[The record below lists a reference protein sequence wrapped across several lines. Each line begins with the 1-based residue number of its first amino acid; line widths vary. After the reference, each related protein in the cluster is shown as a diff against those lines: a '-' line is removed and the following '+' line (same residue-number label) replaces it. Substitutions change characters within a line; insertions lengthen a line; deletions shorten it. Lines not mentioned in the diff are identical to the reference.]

1 MALDDA
7 YQGEINEAL
16 RNRAQLAPIAPGPE
30 RGFSFWGMAKAPF
43 TGAAAGAVESGAFL
57 SDTVGAFGTAMASTG
72 ATGVLPFAE
81 TEEQRVWREQ
91 GASAA
96 RKALDEGTA
105 FSSDKGDTL
114 RAASRWLGPNP
125 QTASTA
131 EQMVF
136 GFAKTI
142 TKAVGYTVATGNPL
156 TGAALTG
163 ADEGATA
170 ADELRH
176 QGVDLAT
183 RTGVGAVTGLTT
195 AAGVGLP
202 VAGKAIAG
210 TLGYAVAG
218 GPGLFIAQQ
227 QMTRDILNNADYS
240 SLADQYDPFDP
251 VGLAVST
258 LVPAA
263 FGAWALRGRTR
274 AAAREGQ
281 PAPLAPEVAQA
292 AEVRPAAQA
301 EEAQRG
307 PMQQELVDAARV
319 QRVREVVDSWNLGDP
334 ADVRAA
340 NDAMMSVMRASSQ
353 LADGVP
359 VYVADQFPMRDAYAA
374 RALETMVAKSE
385 AARVELLPQAEA
397 LADPGVIRALRTEI
411 QELAQARRSAGDD
424 VELRALADQIRA
436 NEPRT
441 GARAALNRARQELD
455 ARAQETDARI
465 AALEAQIESNADAM
479 AARQALAVLD
489 ERIQQMKAERAAIDA
504 PATTMTPVAA
514 GVREASRAAESP
526 FQIPE
531 RGRQP
536 TTARAE
542 PGGTLP
548 GGQEF
553 ASGTDLVT
561 PTASR
566 ADVDPIAPSAKMPTT
581 TAEAATDSYVSSR
594 LADIEATRP
603 DMLVRM
609 EGDTEDIP
617 VTEAIRKLN
626 EQLAR
631 DDADA
636 GLLAVAANCALSAV

>member
-30 RGFSFWGMAKAPF
+30 RGFSFWGMAKSPF

-57 SDTVGAFGTAMASTG
+57 SDAVGAFGSAMASTG
-72 ATGVLPFAE
+72 TTGVLPFAE

-91 GASAA
+91 GTSAA
-96 RKALDEGTA
+96 RKALDDGTA
-105 FSSDKGDTL
+105 FSSATGDTL
-114 RAASRWLGPNP
+114 RDASRWLGPNP

-131 EQMVF
+131 EQMMF

-163 ADEGATA
+163 ADEGVTA
-170 ADELRH
+170 SDELRR

-183 RTGVGAVTGLTT
+183 RSTVGAVTGVTT
-195 AAGVGLP
+195 GVGVVLP
-202 VAGKAIAG
+202 VAGKTLAG
-210 TLGYAVAG
+210 TLGYAAGG

-240 SLADQYDPFDP
+240 NLADQYDPFDP

-281 PAPLAPEVAQA
+281 AAPAAQA
-292 AEVRPAAQA
+292 AEGA
-301 EEAQRG
+301 EPPRG
-307 PMQQELVDAARV
+307 PVQQELVDAARV
-319 QRVREVVDSWNLGDP
+319 QRVREVVDSWNLGD
-334 ADVRAA
+334 ASDVRAA

-353 LADGVP
+353 MADGLS
-359 VYVADQFPMRDAYAA
+359 VYVADQFPMKDAYAA
-374 RALETMVAKSE
+374 RALETMVSRSE
-385 AARVELLPQAEA
+385 AARAELLPQAEA
-397 LADPGVIRALRTEI
+397 LADPGAIRALRTEI

-424 VELRALADQIRA
+424 VELRAL
-436 NEPRT
+436 
-441 GARAALNRARQELD
+441 
-455 ARAQETDARI
+455 
-465 AALEAQIESNADAM
+465 EAQIESNADAM

-489 ERIQQMKAERAAIDA
+489 DRIEQMKAERAAIDA
-504 PATTMTPVAA
+504 PASPMTPVAA
-514 GVREASRAAESP
+514 GVRQASRAAESP

-536 TTARAE
+536 ATARAE
-542 PGGTLP
+542 SAGTLP
-548 GGQEF
+548 GGQEL

-566 ADVDPIAPSAKMPTT
+566 ADVDPIAPPAKLPTT
-581 TAEAATDSYVSSR
+581 TAEATSDAYVTTR
-594 LADIEATRP
+594 LAEIEAAQP
-603 DMLVRM
+603 DLPVRM
-609 EGDTEDIP
+609 DGDAEDVP
-617 VTEAIRKLN
+617 LSEAIRRLN

-636 GLLAVAANCALSAV
+636 DLLAVAANCFISAA

>member
-30 RGFSFWGMAKAPF
+30 RGFSFWGMAKSPF
-43 TGAAAGAVESGAFL
+43 TGAAAGTLESGAFL
-57 SDTVGAFGTAMASTG
+57 SDAVGAFGTAMATTG
-72 ATGVLPFAE
+72 TTGVLPFAE

-91 GASAA
+91 GTGAA
-96 RKALDEGTA
+96 RKALDDGTA
-105 FSSDKGDTL
+105 FSSSTGDTL
-114 RAASRWLGPNP
+114 RDASRWLGPNP

-131 EQMVF
+131 EQMMF

-163 ADEGATA
+163 ADEGVTA
-170 ADELRH
+170 SDELRR

-183 RTGVGAVTGLTT
+183 RASVGAVTGLTT
-195 AAGVGLP
+195 GVGVALP
-202 VAGKAIAG
+202 VAGKTLAG
-210 TLGYAVAG
+210 TLGYAAGG

-240 SLADQYDPFDP
+240 DLADQYNPFDP

-281 PAPLAPEVAQA
+281 AAAPEA
-292 AEVRPAAQA
+292 APAADAAQA
-301 EEAQRG
+301 PRG

-319 QRVREVVDSWNLGDP
+319 QRVREVVDSWNLADP

-340 NDAMMSVMRASSQ
+340 NDAMMSVMRASAQ
-353 LADGVP
+353 MADGLP
-359 VYVADQFPMRDAYAA
+359 VYVADQFPMKEAYAA
-374 RALETMVAKSE
+374 RALETMVARSE
-385 AARVELLPQAEA
+385 AARAELLPQAEA
-397 LADPGVIRALRTEI
+397 LADPGAIRALRTEI
-411 QELAQARRSAGDD
+411 QALAQGRRSSADD
-424 VELRALADQIRA
+424 VEVRALADQIRA
-436 NEPRT
+436 AEPRT

-536 TTARAE
+536 TAARADSS
-542 PGGTLP
+542 GTLP
-548 GGQEF
+548 GVQEF
-553 ASGTDLVT
+553 APGTDLVT

-566 ADVDPIAPSAKMPTT
+566 ADVDPIAPPAKLPTT
-581 TAEAATDSYVSSR
+581 TAQATSDAYVTTRLAEIEAAQ
-594 LADIEATRP
+594 P
-603 DMLVRM
+603 DLPVRM
-609 EGDTEDIP
+609 DGDAEDVP
-617 VTEAIRKLN
+617 LSEAIRRLN

-636 GLLAVAANCALSAV
+636 DLLAVAANCFISAA

>member
-43 TGAAAGAVESGAFL
+43 TGAAAGAVEAGAFL
-57 SDTVGAFGTAMASTG
+57 SDTVGAFGSAMASTG
-72 ATGVLPFAE
+72 TTGVLPFAE
-81 TEEQRVWREQ
+81 TEEQRIWREQ
-91 GASAA
+91 GAGAA

-105 FSSDKGDTL
+105 FSSDTGDTL
-114 RAASRWLGPNP
+114 RDASRWLGPNP

-131 EQMVF
+131 EQMMF

-156 TGAALTG
+156 TGAMLTG
-163 ADEGATA
+163 ADEGVTA
-170 ADELRH
+170 SDELRR

-183 RTGVGAVTGLTT
+183 RASVGAVTGVTT
-195 AAGVGLP
+195 GVGVALP
-202 VAGKAIAG
+202 VAGKTLAG
-210 TLGYAVAG
+210 TLGYAAGG

-240 SLADQYDPFDP
+240 NLADQYDPFDP

-281 PAPLAPEVAQA
+281 PAPVAAQA
-292 AEVRPAAQA
+292 AEGA
-301 EEAQRG
+301 EAPRG

-319 QRVREVVDSWNLGDP
+319 QRVREVVDSWNLGD
-334 ADVRAA
+334 ASDVRAA

-353 LADGVP
+353 MADGLS
-359 VYVADQFPMRDAYAA
+359 VYVADQFPMKDAYAA
-374 RALETMVAKSE
+374 RALETMVSRSE
-385 AARVELLPQAEA
+385 AARAELLPQAEA
-397 LADPGVIRALRTEI
+397 LADPGAIRALRTEI

-465 AALEAQIESNADAM
+465 AALEAQIESNAEAM

-489 ERIQQMKAERAAIDA
+489 ERIEQMRAERAAIDA
-504 PATTMTPVAA
+504 PATAMTPVAA
-514 GVREASRAAESP
+514 GVREAARAAESP

-536 TTARAE
+536 AAARAE
-542 PGGTLP
+542 AGGTLP

-566 ADVDPIAPSAKMPTT
+566 ADVDPIAPPAKLPTT
-581 TAEAATDSYVSSR
+581 TAQATSDAYVTTRLAEIEAAQ
-594 LADIEATRP
+594 P
-603 DMLVRM
+603 DLPVRM
-609 EGDTEDIP
+609 DGDAEDVP
-617 VTEAIRKLN
+617 LSEAIRRLN

-636 GLLAVAANCALSAV
+636 DLLAVAANCFISAA

>member
-30 RGFSFWGMAKAPF
+30 RGFSFWGMAKSPF
-43 TGAAAGAVESGAFL
+43 TGAAAGTLESGAFL
-57 SDTVGAFGTAMASTG
+57 SDAVGAFGTAMATTG
-72 ATGVLPFAE
+72 TTGVLPFAE

-91 GASAA
+91 GAGAA
-96 RKALDEGTA
+96 RKALDDGTA
-105 FSSDKGDTL
+105 FSSSTGDTL
-114 RAASRWLGPNP
+114 RDASRWLGPNP

-131 EQMVF
+131 EQMMF

-163 ADEGATA
+163 ADEGVTA
-170 ADELRH
+170 SDELRL

-183 RTGVGAVTGLTT
+183 RASVGAVTGLTT
-195 AAGVGLP
+195 GVGVALP
-202 VAGKAIAG
+202 VAGKTLAG
-210 TLGYAVAG
+210 TLGYAAGG

-240 SLADQYDPFDP
+240 NLADQYDPFDP

-281 PAPLAPEVAQA
+281 PAPAAPETAKA
-292 AEVRPAAQA
+292 AEGA
-301 EEAQRG
+301 EAPRG

-319 QRVREVVDSWNLGDP
+319 QRVREVVDSWNLGD
-334 ADVRAA
+334 ASDVRAA

-353 LADGVP
+353 MADGLS
-359 VYVADQFPMRDAYAA
+359 VYVADHFPMKDAYAA
-374 RALETMVAKSE
+374 RALETMVERSE
-385 AARVELLPQAEA
+385 AARAELLPQAEG
-397 LADPGVIRALRTEI
+397 LADRGAIRALRAEI
-411 QELAQARRSAGDD
+411 QDLAQARRSMGDD

-465 AALEAQIESNADAM
+465 ATLEAKIETNADAM

-489 ERIQQMKAERAAIDA
+489 ERIEQMKAERAAIDS
-504 PATTMTPVAA
+504 PAVPPLNSIMTDLYVAKINA
-514 GVREASRAAESP
+514 QGLP
-526 FQIPE
+526 FEIPR
-531 RGRQP
+531 RGRRQP
-536 TTARAE
+536 TAARADS
-542 PGGTLP
+542 GGTLP

-566 ADVDPIAPSAKMPTT
+566 ADVDPIAPPAKLPTT
-581 TAEAATDSYVSSR
+581 TAQATSDAYVTTRLAEIEAAQ
-594 LADIEATRP
+594 P
-603 DMLVRM
+603 DLPVRM
-609 EGDTEDIP
+609 DGDAEDVP
-617 VTEAIRKLN
+617 LSEAIRRLN

-636 GLLAVAANCALSAV
+636 DLLAVAANCFISAA

>member
-30 RGFSFWGMAKAPF
+30 RGFSFWGLLKAAPS
-43 TGAAAGAVESGAFL
+43 GIAAGGLEAGAFW
-57 SDTVGAFGTAMASTG
+57 SDVVGAFGDVQASYNYSGMLPVGVETG
-72 ATGVLPFAE
+72 QE
-81 TEEQRVWREQ
+81 WREEDQ
-91 GASAA
+91 KEAQRRLRTG
-96 RKALDEGTA
+96 EA
-105 FSSDKGDTL
+105 FSSAAGDSI
-114 RAASRWLGPNP
+114 RDAARWLGPNP

-136 GFAKTI
+136 GFTKTI

-163 ADEGATA
+163 ADEGVTA
-170 ADELRH
+170 SDELRR

-183 RTGVGAVTGLTT
+183 RASVGAVTGVTT
-195 AAGVGLP
+195 GVGVVLP
-202 VAGKAIAG
+202 VAGKTLAG
-210 TLGYAVAG
+210 TLGYAAGG

-227 QMTRDILNNADYS
+227 QMTRDILSNADYS
-240 SLADQYDPFDP
+240 NLADQYDPFDP

-281 PAPLAPEVAQA
+281 AAPEAAKA
-292 AEVRPAAQA
+292 AEGV
-301 EEAQRG
+301 EAPRG
-307 PMQQELVDAARV
+307 PVQQELVDAARV
-319 QRVREVVDSWNLGDP
+319 QRVREVVDSWNLGD
-334 ADVRAA
+334 ASDVRAA

-353 LADGVP
+353 MADGLS
-359 VYVADQFPMRDAYAA
+359 VYVADQFPMKDAYAA
-374 RALETMVAKSE
+374 RALETMVSRSE
-385 AARVELLPQAEA
+385 AARAELLPQAEA
-397 LADPGVIRALRTEI
+397 LADPGAIRALRTEI
-411 QELAQARRSAGDD
+411 QDLAQARRAAGDD
-424 VELRALADQIRA
+424 VELRALAAQIRA

-455 ARAQETDARI
+455 ARAQDADARI

-489 ERIQQMKAERAAIDA
+489 DRIEQMKAERAAIDA
-504 PATTMTPVAA
+504 PASPMTPVAA
-514 GVREASRAAESP
+514 GVRQASRAAESP

-536 TTARAE
+536 ATARAE
-542 PGGTLP
+542 SAGTLP

-566 ADVDPIAPSAKMPTT
+566 ADVDPIAPPAKLPTT
-581 TAEAATDSYVSSR
+581 TAQATSDAYVTTRLAEIEAAQ
-594 LADIEATRP
+594 P
-603 DMLVRM
+603 DLPVRM
-609 EGDTEDIP
+609 DGDAEDIP
-617 VTEAIRKLN
+617 LSEAIRRLN

-631 DDADA
+631 DDADTD
-636 GLLAVAANCALSAV
+636 LLAVAANCFISAA

>member
-30 RGFSFWGMAKAPF
+30 RGFSFWGLLKAAPS
-43 TGAAAGAVESGAFL
+43 GIAAGGLEAGAFW
-57 SDTVGAFGTAMASTG
+57 SDVVGAFGDVQASYNYSGMLPVGVETG
-72 ATGVLPFAE
+72 QE
-81 TEEQRVWREQ
+81 WREEDQ
-91 GASAA
+91 KEAQRRLRTG
-96 RKALDEGTA
+96 EA
-105 FSSDKGDTL
+105 FSSAAGDSI
-114 RAASRWLGPNP
+114 RDAARWLGPNP

-136 GFAKTI
+136 GFTKTI

-156 TGAALTG
+156 TGAMLTG
-163 ADEGATA
+163 ADEGVTA
-170 ADELRH
+170 SDELRR

-183 RTGVGAVTGLTT
+183 RAGVGAVTGVTT
-195 AAGVGLP
+195 GVGVALP
-202 VAGKAIAG
+202 VAGKTLAG
-210 TLGYAVAG
+210 TLGYAAAG
-218 GPGLFIAQQ
+218 GPGLFVAQQ

-240 SLADQYDPFDP
+240 NLADQYDPFDP

-281 PAPLAPEVAQA
+281 PAPAAPEAAKA
-292 AEVRPAAQA
+292 AEGA
-301 EEAQRG
+301 EAPRG
-307 PMQQELVDAARV
+307 PVQQELVDAARV

-353 LADGVP
+353 MADGLS
-359 VYVADQFPMRDAYAA
+359 VYVADQFPMKDAYAA
-374 RALETMVAKSE
+374 RALETMVSRSE
-385 AARVELLPQAEA
+385 AARAELLPQAEA
-397 LADPGVIRALRTEI
+397 LADPGAIRALRTEI
-411 QELAQARRSAGDD
+411 QSLAEARRTSGDD
-424 VELRALADQIRA
+424 AELRALADQIRA

-441 GARAALNRARQELD
+441 GARAALNRARKELD
-455 ARAQETDARI
+455 ARAEETDARI
-465 AALEAQIESNADAM
+465 AALESQIESNAEAM

-489 ERIQQMKAERAAIDA
+489 ERIEQMRAERAAIDA
-504 PATTMTPVAA
+504 PATAMTPVAA
-514 GVREASRAAESP
+514 GVREAARAAESP

-536 TTARAE
+536 ATARAE
-542 PGGTLP
+542 ASGTLP

-566 ADVDPIAPSAKMPTT
+566 ADVDPIAPPAKLPTT
-581 TAEAATDSYVSSR
+581 TAEATSDAYVTTR
-594 LADIEATRP
+594 LAEIEAAQP
-603 DMLVRM
+603 DLPVRM
-609 EGDTEDIP
+609 DGDAEDVP
-617 VTEAIRKLN
+617 LSEAIRRLN
-626 EQLAR
+626 EQLVR

-636 GLLAVAANCALSAV
+636 DLLAVAANCFLSAA

>member
-16 RNRAQLAPIAPGPE
+16 RNRAQLAPMAPGPE

-43 TGAAAGAVESGAFL
+43 TGAAAGTVEAGAFL
-57 SDTVGAFGTAMASTG
+57 SDTVGAFGTTMAASGT
-72 ATGVLPFAE
+72 TGVLPFAE

-91 GASAA
+91 GTGAA
-96 RKALDEGTA
+96 KKALDEGTA
-105 FSSDKGDTL
+105 FSSDTGDTF
-114 RAASRWLGPNP
+114 RDASRWLGPNP

-136 GFAKTI
+136 GFTKTI
-142 TKAVGYTVATGNPL
+142 TKAVGYTLATGNPL

-163 ADEGATA
+163 ADEGATVS
-170 ADELRH
+170 DELRR

-183 RTGVGAVTGLTT
+183 RATVGAVTGVAT
-195 AAGVGLP
+195 GVGVALP
-202 VAGKAIAG
+202 VAGQTIRG
-210 TLGYAVAG
+210 TLGYAAAG

-240 SLADQYDPFDP
+240 NLADQYDPFDP

-281 PAPLAPEVAQA
+281 AVPA
-292 AEVRPAAQA
+292 AEAT
-301 EEAQRG
+301 EAPRG
-307 PMQQELVDAARV
+307 PVAQELVDAARV
-319 QRVREVVDSWNLGDP
+319 QRVREVVDSWNLADP
-334 ADVRAA
+334 SDVRAA

-353 LADGVP
+353 MADGLP
-359 VYVADQFPMRDAYAA
+359 VFVTDQFPMKEAYAA
-374 RALETMVAKSE
+374 RALETMVARSE
-385 AARVELLPQAEA
+385 AARAELLPQAEA
-397 LADPGVIRALRTEI
+397 LADPGAIRALRTEI
-411 QELAQARRSAGDD
+411 QALTEARRTSGDD

-441 GARAALNRARQELD
+441 GARAALNRARKELD
-455 ARAQETDARI
+455 ARAEETDARI
-465 AALEAQIESNADAM
+465 AALESQIDANADAM
-479 AARQALAVLD
+479 SARQALAVLD
-489 ERIQQMKAERAAIDA
+489 ERIEQMRAERAAIDA
-504 PATTMTPVAA
+504 PATAMTPVAA
-514 GVREASRAAESP
+514 GVREAARAAESP

-531 RGRQP
+531 RGRQ
-536 TTARAE
+536 AAAE
-542 PGGTLP
+542 RTDTGGALP
-548 GGQEF
+548 GAPAF

-561 PTASR
+561 PTAAR
-566 ADVDPIAPSAKMPTT
+566 ADVDPIAPPAKMPTA
-581 TAEAATDSYVSSR
+581 TAEVTNEAYVSGR
-594 LADIEATRP
+594 LAEIEATNP
-603 DMLVRM
+603 DMMVRM
-609 EGDTEDIP
+609 DGDAEDIP
-617 VTEAIRKLN
+617 VSEAIRRLN

-636 GLLAVAANCALSAV
+636 GLLAVAANCFLSAA

>member
-30 RGFSFWGMAKAPF
+30 RGFSFWGMAKSPF
-43 TGAAAGAVESGAFL
+43 TGAAAGTLESGAFL
-57 SDTVGAFGTAMASTG
+57 SDAVGAFGTAMATTG
-72 ATGVLPFAE
+72 TTGVLPFAE

-91 GASAA
+91 GTGAA
-96 RKALDEGTA
+96 RKALDDGTA
-105 FSSDKGDTL
+105 FSSSTGDTL
-114 RAASRWLGPNP
+114 RDASRWLGPNP

-131 EQMVF
+131 EQMMF

-156 TGAALTG
+156 TGAMLTG
-163 ADEGATA
+163 TDEGVTA
-170 ADELRH
+170 SDELRR

-183 RTGVGAVTGLTT
+183 RASVGAVTGLTT
-195 AAGVGLP
+195 GVGVALP
-202 VAGKAIAG
+202 VAGKTLAG
-210 TLGYAVAG
+210 TLGYAAGG

-240 SLADQYDPFDP
+240 NLADQYDPFDP

-281 PAPLAPEVAQA
+281 PAPAAPEAAKA
-292 AEVRPAAQA
+292 AEGA
-301 EEAQRG
+301 EARRG

-319 QRVREVVDSWNLGDP
+319 QRVREVVDSWNLAD
-334 ADVRAA
+334 ASDVRAA

-353 LADGVP
+353 MADGLS
-359 VYVADQFPMRDAYAA
+359 VYVADQFPMKDAYAA
-374 RALETMVAKSE
+374 RALETMVSRSE
-385 AARVELLPQAEA
+385 AARAELLPQAEA
-397 LADPGVIRALRTEI
+397 LADPGAIRALRAEI
-411 QELAQARRSAGDD
+411 QGLAQARRSAGDD

-465 AALEAQIESNADAM
+465 AALEAQIESNAEAM

-536 TTARAE
+536 TAARAE
-542 PGGTLP
+542 SGGTLP

-566 ADVDPIAPSAKMPTT
+566 VDVDPIAPPAKLPTT
-581 TAEAATDSYVSSR
+581 TAEATSDAYVRTR
-594 LADIEATRP
+594 LAEIEAAQP
-603 DMLVRM
+603 DLPVRM
-609 EGDTEDIP
+609 DGDAEDVP
-617 VTEAIRKLN
+617 LSEAIRRLN

-636 GLLAVAANCALSAV
+636 DLLAVAANCFISAA

>member
-1 MALDDA
+1 MALDEA

-16 RNRAQLAPIAPGPE
+16 RNRAQLAPVAAGPD
-30 RGFSFWGMAKAPF
+30 RGFSFWGMVKAPF
-43 TGAAAGAVESGAFL
+43 TGAAAGTVEAGAFL
-57 SDTVGAFGTAMASTG
+57 SDTVGAFGSAMAASGSTG
-72 ATGVLPFAE
+72 ILPVAE
-81 TEEQRVWREQ
+81 TEEQRTWREQ
-91 GASAA
+91 GTAAA
-96 RKALDEGTA
+96 RHSLDDATA
-105 FSSDKGDTL
+105 FSSETGDTL

-125 QTASTA
+125 QTASSA
-131 EQMVF
+131 EQMMF

-163 ADEGATA
+163 ADEGVTA
-170 ADELRH
+170 ADELRR

-183 RTGVGAVTGLTT
+183 RTGVGVVTGLTT

-202 VAGKAIAG
+202 VAGKTIGG
-210 TLGYAVAG
+210 TLGYAAAG

-240 SLADQYDPFDP
+240 NLADQYDPFDP

-281 PAPLAPEVAQA
+281 PA
-292 AEVRPAAQA
+292 EVRPAVQA
-301 EEAQRG
+301 EEAPRG

-359 VYVADQFPMRDAYAA
+359 VYVADRFPMKDAYAA

-385 AARVELLPQAEA
+385 AARAELLPQAEA
-397 LADPGVIRALRTEI
+397 LADPGAIRALRTEI
-411 QELAQARRSAGDD
+411 QNLAQGRRSSADD
-424 VELRALADQIRA
+424 AEVRALADQIRA
-436 NEPRT
+436 TEPRT

-455 ARAQETDARI
+455 ARAEETDARI
-465 AALEAQIESNADAM
+465 AAMEAQIDANADAM

-504 PATTMTPVAA
+504 PAAAMTPVAA
-514 GVREASRAAESP
+514 GVREAARAGEVP

-531 RGRQP
+531 RGRAAP
-536 TTARAE
+536 AGRAE
-542 PGGTLP
+542 VGGALP
-548 GGQEF
+548 GGQ
-553 ASGTDLVT
+553 AVTAGADLVT
-561 PTASR
+561 PVAAR
-566 ADVDPIAPSAKMPTT
+566 ADVDPISPPAKMPTT
-581 TAEAATDSYVSSR
+581 TAEAATDAYVSSR
-594 LADIEATRP
+594 LADIEAKQP
-603 DMLVRM
+603 DMPVRM
-609 EGDTEDIP
+609 EGDAEDIP
-617 VTEAIRKLN
+617 VTEAIRRLN

-636 GLLAVAANCALSAV
+636 GLLAVAANCALSAA

>member
-7 YQGEINEAL
+7 FQAEINDVL
-16 RNRAQLAPIAPGPE
+16 RDRAMRAPAAPPPE
-30 RGFSFWGMAKAPF
+30 RAFSVWGMLKAIP
-43 TGAAAGAVESGAFL
+43 TGAAAGLTDQGAFL
-57 SDTVGAFGTAMASTG
+57 SDTVGAFGTVMAATG
-72 ATGVLPFAE
+72 TTGVLPFAE
-81 TEEQRVWREQ
+81 TEEQRIWREQ
-91 GASAA
+91 GSSAA
-96 RKALDEGTA
+96 RKALDDGTA
-105 FSSDKGDTL
+105 FSSDTGDTL
-114 RAASRWLGPNP
+114 RDASRWLGPNP

-131 EQMVF
+131 EQMMF

-163 ADEGATA
+163 ADEGVTA
-170 ADELRH
+170 SDELRR
-176 QGVDLAT
+176 QGVDLAA
-183 RTGVGAVTGLTT
+183 RASVGAVTGVTT
-195 AAGVGLP
+195 GVGVALP
-202 VAGKAIAG
+202 VAGKTLAG
-210 TLGYAVAG
+210 TLGYAAGG

-240 SLADQYDPFDP
+240 NLADQYDPFDP

-281 PAPLAPEVAQA
+281 AGPAQAQA
-292 AEVRPAAQA
+292 AEGG
-301 EEAQRG
+301 EAPRG

-353 LADGVP
+353 MADGLS
-359 VYVADQFPMRDAYAA
+359 VYVADQFPMKDAYAA
-374 RALETMVAKSE
+374 RALEAMVSRSE
-385 AARVELLPQAEA
+385 AARAELLPQAEA
-397 LADPGVIRALRTEI
+397 LADPGAIRALRTEI
-411 QELAQARRSAGDD
+411 QGLAQARRSMGDD

-489 ERIQQMKAERAAIDA
+489 DRIQQMKAERAAIDA
-504 PATTMTPVAA
+504 PATAMTPVAA

-536 TTARAE
+536 TTASAE
-542 PGGTLP
+542 P

-566 ADVDPIAPSAKMPTT
+566 ADVDPIAPPAKLPTT
-581 TAEAATDSYVSSR
+581 TAEATSEAYVTSR
-594 LADIEATRP
+594 LAEIEATQP
-603 DMLVRM
+603 DLPVRM
-609 EGDTEDIP
+609 DGDAEDVP
-617 VTEAIRKLN
+617 LSEAIRLLN

-636 GLLAVAANCALSAV
+636 DLLAVAANCFISAT